1 MLLRRSRWVLP
12 VIAAAIWSI
21 TSAAQVRVSSQIGS
35 LRKVP
40 VPRQTQTEEYV
51 RDPALLVV
59 LGKALFWDM
68 QVGSDSRTAC
78 GTCHFHAGAD
88 HRRRN
93 QLAAPPDADA
103 PVPLNRALTS
113 GDFPFHLLADPLNRN
128 SAVLRDTRLV
138 TASAGVPLRQFV
150 GVSRTGDADAA
161 VDPAESAA
169 PSVGGLKVR
178 QATHRNAP
186 SVINAVF
193 NVRNFWDGRASNV
206 FTGRTPFGDAD
217 TGLNLLVADG
227 STLVPTRV
235 RMENAS
241 LSSVAVAPPVNTI
254 EMSYEGRT
262 LAAFAKRLLPLIPL
276 AQQTVAPD
284 DSVLGPFAA
293 EPTGLRVSLTYA
305 RLVRSTFAP
314 ALWQSPLVVTDSG
327 RIVAGA
333 SAPRNDREFTQIEY
347 NFPLFWA
354 LALQAYQSTLVAD
367 QSRFDQYA
375 EGNTAMLNDAEQR
388 GLTVF
393 QSGNTQCVQCH
404 AGPEMTNAGIT
415 TVTRRNSDP
424 ARPDFFGL
432 LRTGVS
438 PISEDVGAGNVDS
451 FGQPFFPKAPQATT
465 RGLFKIPGLR
475 NVELTGPYF
484 HTGSMATLEQAMQ
497 FYARH
502 GDPTGDENLAP
513 IFTAVFMNAQARVDV
528 VTFLL
533 TLTDERVRFE
543 RAPFDHPSI
552 CVPDGHPE
560 TAPGVLVHD
569 DRFPGAPIAADAM
582 FLVPAVGSEGGTVPL
597 QTFDELLRGI
607 GNDGTRAH
615 TLTTPCTDAA
625 TARIRR

>member
-1 MLLRRSRWVLP
+1 MLRRPPKWVLP
-12 VIAAAIWSI
+12 VIAAGLWSL
-21 TSAAQVRVSSQIGS
+21 TLAAQVRVDSRIGS

-51 RDPALLVV
+51 RDPELLVV

-88 HRRRN
+88 HRRQN
-93 QLAAPPDADA
+93 QFAAPQDADA
-103 PVPLNRALTS
+103 PVPLNHPLTAA
-113 GDFPFHLLADPLNRN
+113 DFPFRRFADPLNRN
-128 SAVLRDTRLV
+128 SAVLRDTHLV

-150 GVSRTGDADAA
+150 AVSRTGDADAA

-169 PSVGGLKVR
+169 PAVGELRVR

-241 LSSVAVAPPVNTI
+241 LSSVAVAPPVNAI
-254 EMSYEGRT
+254 EMSYDGRT
-262 LAAFAKRLLPLIPL
+262 LAAFARRLLPLMPL

-284 DSVLGPFAA
+284 DSVLGPYAGA
-293 EPTGLRVSLTYA
+293 PTGLRAALSYA
-305 RLVRSTFAP
+305 TLVRSTFIP
-314 ALWQSPLVVTDSG
+314 ALWQSRLVVTDSG
-327 RIVAGA
+327 RVAGV
-333 SAPRNDREFTQIEY
+333 SAPRNDGEFTQMEY

-367 QSRFDQYA
+367 QSRFDQFA

-393 QSGNTQCVQCH
+393 QSGTTQCLQCH
-404 AGPEMTNAGIT
+404 AGPETTNAGIT
-415 TVTRRNSDP
+415 SVTRRNSDP
-424 ARPDFFGL
+424 TRPDFFGL
-432 LRTGVS
+432 QRTGVT
-438 PISEDVGAGNVDS
+438 PISDDVGAGNVDS

-484 HTGSMATLEQAMQ
+484 HTGSVATLEQVIE

-502 GDPTGDENLAP
+502 GDPTGDVNLAG
-513 IFTAVFMNAQARVDV
+513 IFTGFPNAEARVDV

-615 TLTTPCTDAA
+615 TLTTPCNGAA

>member
-1 MLLRRSRWVLP
+1 M
-12 VIAAAIWSI
+12 AAGIWSM
-21 TSAAQVRVSSQIGS
+21 TAAAQVRS
-35 LRKVP
+35 LVRSLQTVP

-88 HRRRN
+88 HRRQN
-93 QLAAPPDADA
+93 QLASPPDVDA
-103 PVPLNRALTS
+103 PIPLNHALTA
-113 GDFPFHLLADPLNRN
+113 GDFPFHLLADPLNKN

-150 GVSRTGDADAA
+150 GVSHTGDADAA
-161 VDPAESAA
+161 VDPDGLAA
-169 PSVGGLKVR
+169 PAVGGLKVR

-206 FTGRTPFGDAD
+206 FTGRTPFGEAD
-217 TGLNLLVADG
+217 SGLNLLVADG

-254 EMSYEGRT
+254 EMSYDGRS
-262 LAAFAKRLLPLIPL
+262 LAAFGKRLLPLVPL
-276 AQQTVAPD
+276 AQQNVAPD
-284 DSVLGPFAA
+284 DSVLGPFAGA
-293 EPTGLRVSLTYA
+293 PTGLRSLSYA
-305 RLVRSTFAP
+305 KLVRATFMP
-314 ALWQSPLVVTDSG
+314 ALWQSALVVTDSG
-327 RIVAGA
+327 RVVAGA
-333 SAPRNDREFTQIEY
+333 SAPRHDGEFTQMEY

-393 QSGNTQCVQCH
+393 QSGNTQCTQCH

-415 TVTRRNSDP
+415 TVTRRNFDS
-424 ARPDFFGL
+424 ARPDFFGF

-484 HTGSMATLEQAMQ
+484 HTGSMATLEQVIQ
-497 FYARH
+497 FYVRH

-513 IFTAVFMNAQARVDV
+513 IFTAVFLNPQARVDV
-528 VTFLL
+528 VAFLL

-560 TAPGVLVHD
+560 TAPGVLVHN

-582 FLVPAVGSEGGTVPL
+582 FLVPAVGSDGGTAPL

-615 TLTTPCTDAA
+615 TLTTPCDAA
-625 TARIRR
+625 AAARIRR